1 MSRPRGMLLGALVAV
16 LLVLGSAS
24 GIAGAVQEDVEENG
38 DSQENGQEND
48 DSQQDADGASG
59 DRVVFTIGD
68 DNDIDSM
75 NPFVGVEAPAYL
87 MYSMNYDL
95 LVHFSTE
102 DYSPAPGL
110 AESWEVSEDGLTWTF
125 NIRQGVNW
133 HDGEPFTA
141 HDVAYTYNRVLEERI
156 GAYISYLKLV
166 ETVEAVD
173 DFTLEITTR
182 RPTTGILSAWVYIMP
197 EHIWSEID
205 KEERKTYENYPNP
218 VGTGPFRVVEWRKGQ
233 FFRLEA
239 NPDYWGGAPKVDEF
253 VYRIFNNEDAAVQA
267 LRNGEI
273 DFADTLQSTPFE
285 SLQGVENIETNAAN
299 AIAFDEIGLNV
310 GADET
315 SPSSDG
321 HPALKDVTVRRAM
334 AHAIDKQAL
343 VDRVLRGN
351 GKAGQTIVPSSVPFY
366 HYEPTDDELF
376 DFDPE
381 QANQLLD
388 DAGYEDTDGDG
399 VREMPGGGEP
409 LRFRYFI
416 RSEKNNTANASQF
429 VTSWLEDIGIETRV
443 QALTDAK
450 LTDVIY
456 EGKYDLFHWGWFPD
470 PDPDFILSVM
480 TCDQRPP
487 DGVWSDSFYCND
499 GYDEMYLE
507 QKTILDLDERAE
519 MIKEMQRIVYLDV
532 PYIVLWEEPTLQA
545 YRSDRWTGF
554 VQQPTGD
561 GDLLASSGPFSYI
574 SIEPVSGEVAAQSAR
589 ESARG
594 IPPGVWIAIAVGVVA
609 LVGLVMFRRSRIDE
623 DERA

>member
-1 MSRPRGMLLGALVAV
+1 MSRRRGTLFGALVAV
-16 LLVLGSAS
+16 ILVLGSAS
-24 GIAGAVQEDVEENG
+24 GMAGAIQEDGQENG
-38 DSQENGQEND
+38 DSQ
-48 DSQQDADGASG
+48 QDGDGAS
-59 DRVVFTIGD
+59 DERVVFTIGD

-102 DYSPAPGL
+102 DYSPSPGL

-125 NIRQGVNW
+125 NIRQGVKW

-173 DFTLEITTR
+173 DFTLEITTK
-182 RPTTGILSAWVYIMP
+182 RPTTGILSAWVYIVP
-197 EHIWSEID
+197 EHIWSEIG
-205 KEERKTYENYPNP
+205 KEERKTFENYPNP
-218 VGTGPFRVVEWRKGQ
+218 VGTGPFQVVEWRKGQ

-239 NPDYWGGAPKVDEF
+239 NPDYWGGAPKVDEI

-285 SLQGVENIETNAAN
+285 SLQDVENIGTNAAN
-299 AIAFDEIGLNV
+299 AIAFDEIGINA

-315 SPSSDG
+315 LPESDG

-334 AHAIDKQAL
+334 AHAIDKQVL

-376 DFDPE
+376 EFDPE

-429 VTSWLEDIGIETRV
+429 VTSWLEDVGIETRV

-456 EGKYDLFHWGWFPD
+456 EGRYDLFHWGWFPD

-487 DGVWSDSFYCND
+487 DGVWSDSFYCNEQ
-499 GYDEMYLE
+499 YDEMYLE

-519 MIKEMQRIVYLDV
+519 MIKEMQRLVFMDV

-574 SIEPVSGEVAAQSAR
+574 SIEPLSDEVGAQSAR

-594 IPPGVWIAIAVGVVA
+594 IPPGVWIAIVVAVVA

-623 DERA
+623 DDRA

>member
-24 GIAGAVQEDVEENG
+24 GMAVALQEDGEENG
-38 DSQENGQEND
+38 DSQENGQGND
-48 DSQQDADGASG
+48 DSQDGGGASG
-59 DRVVFTIGD
+59 GRVVFTIGD

-125 NIRQGVNW
+125 NIRQGVEW

-156 GAYISYLKLV
+156 GAYISYLRLV

-205 KEERKTYENYPNP
+205 KEERKTFENYPNP
-218 VGTGPFRVVEWRKGQ
+218 VGTGPFQVVEWQKGQ

-239 NPDYWGGAPKVDEF
+239 NPDYWGGAPKVDEI

-299 AIAFDEIGLNV
+299 AIAFDEIGINA

-334 AHAIDKQAL
+334 AHAIDKEAL

-366 HYEPTDDELF
+366 HYEPTEDELF
-376 DFDPE
+376 EFDPE

-456 EGKYDLFHWGWFPD
+456 EGKFDLFHWGWFPD

-487 DGVWSDSFYCND
+487 DGVWSDSFYCNEE
-499 GYDEMYLE
+499 YDEMYLE
-507 QKTILDLDERAE
+507 QKTLLDLDERAE
-519 MIKEMQRIVYLDV
+519 MIKEMQRTVFLDV

-545 YRSDRWTGF
+545 YRSDRWRGF

-561 GDLLASSGPFSYI
+561 GDLLASSGPFSYV
-574 SIEPVSGEVAAQSAR
+574 SIEPVSEEVAAQSAR

-594 IPPGVWIAIAVGVVA
+594 IPPGVWVAIAVGVVA
-609 LVGLVMFRRSRIDE
+609 VVGLVMFRRSRIDE

>member
-24 GIAGAVQEDVEENG
+24 GMAVALQEDGEENG
-38 DSQENGQEND
+38 DSQENGQGND
-48 DSQQDADGASG
+48 DSQDGGGASG
-59 DRVVFTIGD
+59 GRVVFTIGD

-125 NIRQGVNW
+125 NIRQGVEW

-156 GAYISYLKLV
+156 GAYISYLRLV

-205 KEERKTYENYPNP
+205 KEERKTFENYPNP
-218 VGTGPFRVVEWRKGQ
+218 VGTGPFQVVEWQKGQ

-239 NPDYWGGAPKVDEF
+239 NPDYWGGAPKVDEI

-299 AIAFDEIGLNV
+299 AIAFDEIGINA

-334 AHAIDKQAL
+334 AHAIDKEAL

-366 HYEPTDDELF
+366 HYEPTEDELF
-376 DFDPE
+376 EFDPE

-456 EGKYDLFHWGWFPD
+456 EGKFDLFHWGWFPD

-487 DGVWSDSFYCND
+487 DGVWSDSFYCNEE
-499 GYDEMYLE
+499 YDKMYLE
-507 QKTILDLDERAE
+507 QKTLLDLDERAE
-519 MIKEMQRIVYLDV
+519 MIKEMQRTVFLDV

-545 YRSDRWTGF
+545 YRSDRWRGF

-561 GDLLASSGPFSYI
+561 GDLLASSGPFSYV
-574 SIEPVSGEVAAQSAR
+574 SIEPVSEEVAAQSAR

-594 IPPGVWIAIAVGVVA
+594 IPPGVWVAIAVGVVA
-609 LVGLVMFRRSRIDE
+609 VVGLVMFRRSRIDE